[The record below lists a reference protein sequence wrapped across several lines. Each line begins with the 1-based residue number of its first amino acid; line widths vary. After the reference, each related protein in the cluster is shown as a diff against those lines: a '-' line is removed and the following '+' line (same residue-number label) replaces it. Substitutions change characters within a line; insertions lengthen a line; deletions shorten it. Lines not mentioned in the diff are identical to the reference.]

1 MIQKEE
7 RNHDEKMASANA
19 KIKQA
24 GKSVNRCRS
33 ASAHD
38 GLKGQNYEKKTKKKA
53 MDVSEDHA
61 RYITLIST
69 LGPEM
74 ALEK

>member
-1 MIQKEE
+1 
-7 RNHDEKMASANA
+7 MATANA

-24 GKSVNRCRS
+24 GQSVNLSRV
-33 ASAHD
+33 AS
-38 GLKGQNYEKKTKKKA
+38 LMTFFLGQNYEKKTKKKA
-53 MDVSEDHA
+53 MDVSEEHA
-61 RYITLIST
+61 RYINLIST

>member
-1 MIQKEE
+1 
-7 RNHDEKMASANA
+7 MANANA

-24 GKSVNRCRS
+24 GQSVNLSRI
-33 ASAHD
+33 AS
-38 GLKGQNYEKKTKKKA
+38 LIMTSLGQNYEKKTKKKA
-53 MDVSEDHA
+53 MDVSEEHA

>member
-1 MIQKEE
+1 
-7 RNHDEKMASANA
+7 MATANA

-24 GKSVNRCRS
+24 GRSVNLSRITFLITS
-33 ASAHD
+33 F
-38 GLKGQNYEKKTKKKA
+38 LGQNYEKKTKKKA
-53 MDVSEDHA
+53 MDVSEEHA

>member
-1 MIQKEE
+1 
-7 RNHDEKMASANA
+7 MATANA

-24 GKSVNRCRS
+24 GQSVNLSRV
-33 ASAHD
+33 AS
-38 GLKGQNYEKKTKKKA
+38 LMMFFLGQNYEKKTKKKA
-53 MDVSEDHA
+53 MDVSEEHA

>member
-1 MIQKEE
+1 M
-7 RNHDEKMASANA
+7 MA
-19 KIKQA
+19 
-24 GKSVNRCRS
+24 
-33 ASAHD
+33 
-38 GLKGQNYEKKTKKKA
+38 LKGQNYEKKTKKKA
-53 MDVSEDHA
+53 MDVSEEHA

>member
-1 MIQKEE
+1 
-7 RNHDEKMASANA
+7 MATANA

-24 GKSVNRCRS
+24 GQSVNLS
-33 ASAHD
+33 HIAS
-38 GLKGQNYEKKTKKKA
+38 LMMFFLGQNYEKKTKKKA
-53 MDVSEDHA
+53 MDVSEEHA

>member
-1 MIQKEE
+1 
-7 RNHDEKMASANA
+7 MATANA

-24 GKSVNRCRS
+24 GQSVNLSRV
-33 ASAHD
+33 AS
-38 GLKGQNYEKKTKKKA
+38 LMTFFLGQNYEKKTKKKA
-53 MDVSEDHA
+53 MDVSEEHA